1 MEERLKEGEGKP
13 KKKKANI
20 SNVVV
25 YDLKPGV
32 YNLESFEA
40 YTFRFL
46 RATVLKGN
54 CQIQSIYVREYAYPE
69 NETAVYES
77 NDEALNKIFEA
88 SKQTFRQNDDDL
100 FMDCTSREREGWLCD
115 SRFMSIA
122 EKAFT
127 GKENIAYNFL

>member
-1 MEERLKEGEGKP
+1 MLCIYFFFFSSRRRHTRCALVTGVQTCALPISFDEILMDGEVNP
-13 KKKKANI
+13 KKRMANI

-25 YDLKPGV
+25 YELKPGV

-88 SKQTFRQNDDDL
+88 SKQIGR
-100 FMDCTSREREGWLCD
+100 
-115 SRFMSIA
+115 A
-122 EKAFT
+122 HV
-127 GKENIAYNFL
+127 